1 MCSRKDA
8 IAKLIY
14 NYVHMLT
21 MEMRKM
27 AYGQGG
33 WRRRRRNM
41 YHLTGVPGW
50 MRFGD
55 SPGWAGRSPTGLSPT
70 AQYLMQG
77 GQVPQPYP
85 VQATQTSFPTHE
97 DCTYFK
103 NGFCTLYDVAM
114 DPNSPVCPNFT
125 PKSST
130 PAPQTPPTQP
140 AFQAPAG
147 FPPAQ
152 MSQVPKEQEIQM
164 LEGQARMVGQQ
175 LEQIKRR
182 LEELKK
188 EVK

>member
-1 MCSRKDA
+1 
-8 IAKLIY
+8 
-14 NYVHMLT
+14 
-21 MEMRKM
+21 M

-41 YHLTGVPGW
+41 YYLTGVPGW
-50 MRFGD
+50 MRFGY
-55 SPGWAGRSPTGLSPT
+55 SPGWAGRSPTGLPPT
-70 AQYLMQG
+70 AQYLMQT

-85 VQATQTSFPTHE
+85 AQVPAQISVPTHE
-97 DCTYFK
+97 DCANFRD
-103 NGFCTLYDVAM
+103 GFCTLNGAAV
-114 DPNSPVCPNFT
+114 DPSAPVCPSFT

-130 PAPQTPPTQP
+130 PAPQTPPTQSM
-140 AFQAPAG
+140 FQAPAS

-152 MSQVPKEQEIQM
+152 MPQIPNEQEIQM